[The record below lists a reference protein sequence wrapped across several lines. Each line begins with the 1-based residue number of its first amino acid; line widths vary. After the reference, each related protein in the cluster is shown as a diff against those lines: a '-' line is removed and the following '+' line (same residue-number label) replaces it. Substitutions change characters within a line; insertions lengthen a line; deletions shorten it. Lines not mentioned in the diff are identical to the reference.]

1 MENIDGRVLRKI
13 IEKKID
19 EKTNITCL
27 KEISS
32 SLKLCHEEYHIIY
45 KGIKPENILLNK
57 DNHIKIANFKT
68 LQIFTKKL

>member
-1 MENIDGRVLRKI
+1 MENIDGGRFKNKNRRRKI

-27 KEISS
+27 KEISI

-45 KGIKPENILLNK
+45 KGIY
-57 DNHIKIANFKT
+57 
-68 LQIFTKKL
+68 